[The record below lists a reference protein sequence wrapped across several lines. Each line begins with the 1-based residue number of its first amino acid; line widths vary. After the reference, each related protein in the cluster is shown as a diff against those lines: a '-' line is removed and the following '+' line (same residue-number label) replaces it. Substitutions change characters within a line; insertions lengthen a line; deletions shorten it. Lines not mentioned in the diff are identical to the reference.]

1 MKTFITYI
9 LIFCV
14 PILVAGILCEWA
26 IRRIPNDYK
35 YKRAY
40 LDSNADKIETLFLGG
55 SHVFY
60 GIIAD
65 RLNCHS
71 FNAAYISQSIDYDL
85 MILKK
90 YSNKWRNLKCIVIQ
104 VDYFTLF
111 SKLSTGTE
119 AWRIKDYNIYYH
131 LITPNNIADYSE
143 MLSNSLKV
151 NIYRIYNYYYH
162 KESSITC
169 SRLGWGGSYNSKGNK
184 NLTTT
189 GLTAAKRHTFKNWGL
204 LDQNVEILNTMI
216 QFAKKRN
223 IKIIVFTSPAYKTY
237 TENLDKNQLTTT
249 VSEAIKVV
257 STYKDAVYYNLLNDT
272 AFKKN
277 DFYDADHLNEI
288 GAKKLTE
295 KMSRLI
301 KLAMMHNSND
311 KKSG

>member
-1 MKTFITYI
+1 MKIFIKYM
-9 LIFCV
+9 LIFCLPV
-14 PILVAGILCEWA
+14 LMAGILCEWA
-26 IRRIPNDYK
+26 IRRIPNDYE

-40 LDSNADKIETLFLGG
+40 LDSNSDKIETLFLGS

-60 GIIAD
+60 GINAD
-65 RLNCHS
+65 NLNCNS

-90 YSNKWRNLKCIVIQ
+90 YSNKWRNLKCIVIP

-111 SKLSTGTE
+111 SNLSTGSE

-131 LITPNNIADYSE
+131 LITPYNIADYSE

-162 KESSITC
+162 KENSITC
-169 SRLGWGGSYNSKGNK
+169 SRLGWGTSYNSKDDK
-184 NLTTT
+184 NLITS
-189 GLTAAKRHTFKNWGL
+189 GLSAAQRHTAKDWGP
-204 LDQNVEILNTMI
+204 LDQNVEILNTII

-223 IKIIVFTSPAYKTY
+223 IKIIVFTAPAYKTY
-237 TENLDKNQLTTT
+237 TQNLDKKQLTTT
-249 VSEAIKVV
+249 IKVV
-257 STYKDAVYYNLLNDT
+257 SGYKDAVYYNLLNDT

-301 KLAMMHNSND
+301 MLSMMHNSND
-311 KKSG
+311 KKPE